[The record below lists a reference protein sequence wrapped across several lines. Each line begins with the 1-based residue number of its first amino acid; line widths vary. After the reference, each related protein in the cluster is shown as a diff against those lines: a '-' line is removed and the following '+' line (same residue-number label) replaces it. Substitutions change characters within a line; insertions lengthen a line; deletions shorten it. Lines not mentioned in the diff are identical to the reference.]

1 MVEINEIDIYLNFLF
16 DEMIVVEQDIDKVL
30 HLLMIHVVNVN
41 IETKVPIMLQQMN
54 KYQILMLDYS
64 KMNRSFEFLFNKNLY
79 C

>member
-1 MVEINEIDIYLNFLF
+1 MVEINEIYIYLDFLF

-41 IETKVPIMLQQMN
+41 IGTKVPIMLQQMN